1 MSQVYSALEV
11 SHSILLSN
19 YDENIAIVEAL
30 QYTLIQDI
38 IPDVLD
44 ELDEGLS
51 VLYDEEGVKQWARD
65 SGVYTPCA
73 RSR

>member
-1 MSQVYSALEV
+1 MAEIFNALQA
-11 SHSILLSN
+11 SHNTLLNN

-30 QYTLIQDI
+30 QHTLIQDI

-65 SGVYTPCA
+65 TGV
-73 RSR
+73 